1 MTKKMSAFK
10 AAYRRSFQEYI
21 AEASETALQHAYE
34 LGRQALRDGL
44 GPMDIVS
51 TQQEALLEL
60 LKDAETARD
69 CICIVELSHEFSTEC
84 LAPFELTHRGF
95 LEVEQFNRKL
105 EDLNKELETF
115 SYSVSHDLRAPLRAI
130 DGYSRMI
137 LKKQEEHF
145 DEETKRRFRAIR
157 ENVETMG
164 RLIDELLTLSRL
176 GKQEISNA
184 RLDMEGIIGNVWQ
197 NLLTSNP
204 DRNMILRN
212 EGVFPATGDPSLLRE
227 VFSNLLGN
235 AVKFTRTRD
244 IARIEVGSSRE
255 AEEVVYYV
263 RDNGVGFDMKHYDKL
278 FGVFQRLHSADDY
291 EGTGVGLAIVPL
303 EATTPWVSGAPLS
316 PSICRMIRSASVV
329 PPKRPSESMS
339 RSQSWV
345 LTASTAM
352 FNPCRLSTDAS
363 RRRTV
368 VPANGVRFCVNVM

>member
-1 MTKKMSAFK
+1 MTEEISAFK
-10 AAYRRSFQEYI
+10 ADYRRLLREYI
-21 AEASETALQHAYE
+21 AATGEAALQHAYE
-34 LGRQALRDGL
+34 LGRQAVRDGL

-51 TQQEALLEL
+51 TQQEVLLEL
-60 LKDAETARD
+60 LTDAETAGD
-69 CICIVELSHEFSTEC
+69 CIRMVKLSNEFSTEC

-291 EGTGVGLAIVPL
+291 EGTGVGLAIVHRIVSRHGGRIWA
-303 EATTPWVSGAPLS
+303 EGDVDKGATFYFSLPQ
-316 PSICRMIRSASVV
+316 
-329 PPKRPSESMS
+329 KK
-339 RSQSWV
+339 
-345 LTASTAM
+345 
-352 FNPCRLSTDAS
+352 
-363 RRRTV
+363 
-368 VPANGVRFCVNVM
+368 NGFS